1 MAIANETIIKR
12 MIQELYSAQ
21 ENQHKPQELQ
31 KNIENV
37 RLLCDL
43 FLEEDQPATPA
54 ERPEFSDA
62 EIKAMLGA
70 GHGNKGPSQK
80 QRTASS
86 AYDEGEG
93 DGDSIFDF

>member
-1 MAIANETIIKR
+1 

-21 ENQHKPQELQ
+21 ENQHKQEELL
-31 KNIENV
+31 KHIENV

-43 FLEEDQPATPA
+43 FLEEGQPAIPA
-54 ERPEFSDA
+54 ERREFSDA
-62 EIKAMLGA
+62 EMKAMLGA

-80 QRTASS
+80 QQTASS

-93 DGDSIFDF
+93 EGDSIFDF